1 MYKHTNIKILTYKST
16 TNRQLNNLINKNK
29 VRRNLTNK
37 IKWEKLKNKENEKKK
52 LREIITLSKIKWE
65 NRQAKY

>member
-16 TNRQLNNLINKNK
+16 INRQLNNLINKNK

-37 IKWEKLKNKENEKKK
+37 IKWEKLTNKENEKKK
-52 LREIITLSKIKWE
+52 TKRNNYLK
-65 NRQAKY
+65 